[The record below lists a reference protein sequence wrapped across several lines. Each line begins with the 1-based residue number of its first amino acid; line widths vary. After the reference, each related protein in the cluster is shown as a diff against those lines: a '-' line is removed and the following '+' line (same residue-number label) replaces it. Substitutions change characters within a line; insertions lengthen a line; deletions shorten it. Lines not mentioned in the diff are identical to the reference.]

1 LTVTSS
7 VLFKNDF
14 RTFAA
19 KFNNTYSMDIFKR
32 VVERPGNI
40 GKYMDTS
47 HGYFTFPKLEGE
59 IGPHMMFQG
68 KEQLVW
74 SLNNYIGLAN
84 HPEVR
89 KADADAAVKYGMAY
103 PMGARMM
110 SGQTKYHEQLEQELA
125 DFVGKERGFLLN
137 YGYQGIMSVIDSMA
151 DRNDVIVYDSECH
164 ASIMD
169 GIFLHKSKGG
179 KSFVFPHNDIERARK
194 MLGFASKRID
204 ETKGGILLITEGVF
218 GMAGDMGKLDELAA
232 LKKDFE
238 FRMLVDD
245 AHGFGTMGS
254 TGAGAPEHFG
264 VADDIDLLFGTFAKS
279 MAGIGA
285 FITGPKEIIDFLQYT
300 MRSQTFAKSL
310 PMPMVMGAIKRLEL
324 LRTKPELRE
333 NLWTIVNALQ
343 GGLKEA
349 GFEIGVTN
357 SPVTPVYLSGG
368 VPEATNLIYDLREK
382 HNVFCSVVVYPVVP
396 KGVILLRLIPT
407 AVHTLEDVEYTLN
420 AFKAVKKNLDDGT
433 YAHMEVV
440 DQGEETK

>member
-1 LTVTSS
+1 
-7 VLFKNDF
+7 
-14 RTFAA
+14 
-19 KFNNTYSMDIFKR
+19 MDIFKR
-32 VVERPGNI
+32 VLDRPGNI

-47 HGYFTFPKLEGE
+47 HGYFAFPKLEGE
-59 IGPHMMFQG
+59 IGPRMMFKG

-89 KADADAAVKYGMAY
+89 KADAEAAAKYGMAY

-169 GIFLHKSKGG
+169 GIFLHKAKGG
-179 KSFVFPHNDIERARK
+179 KSFVFPHNDIARAKK
-194 MLGFASKRID
+194 MLGFAKKRTD
-204 ETKGGILLITEGVF
+204 ETDGGILLITEGVF
-218 GMAGDMGKLDELAA
+218 GMAGDMGKLDELTA
-232 LKKDFE
+232 LKDEFD

-245 AHGFGTMGS
+245 AHGFGTMGA

-264 VADDIDLLFGTFAKS
+264 VADKIDLLFGTFAKS

-310 PMPMVMGAIKRLEL
+310 PMPMVMGALKRLEL

-333 NLWTIVNALQ
+333 KLWTVVNALQ
-343 GGLKEA
+343 SGLKEA

-368 VPEATNLIYDLREK
+368 IPEATNLIYDLREK

-396 KGVILLRLIPT
+396 KDVILLRLIPT
-407 AVHTLEDVEYTLN
+407 AMHTLEDVEYTLK

-433 YAHMEVV
+433 YAQMEVV
-440 DQGEETK
+440 DQGEDTKH